1 MTDDVSAFIENM
13 KGVID
18 SIFADSLLLTLEIGT
33 MRDNEGKKLIKMT
46 LAAQYHRRHDVLVI
60 HY

>member
-18 SIFADSLLLTLEIGT
+18 SISADSLLSALEIGT
-33 MRDNEGKKLIKMT
+33 MRDKEGNKLIKMT
-46 LAAQYHRRHDVLVI
+46 LAAQYHRRHGVLVI